1 MPKSPGLLGKRER
14 VGIMTSPELLPKHG
28 EKPHKHGRAVSDTSV
43 SGAGYSV
50 SVSSNGRTVNDPPD
64 DDLYIQGSMA
74 GVLPGWGA
82 GWAVQRNPRPNGQMR
97 VESIKLQDVGKLLK

>member
-1 MPKSPGLLGKRER
+1 
-14 VGIMTSPELLPKHG
+14 MTSPELLPKHG
-28 EKPHKHGRAVSDTSV
+28 EKPQKHERAPSDTST
-43 SGAGYSV
+43 SGAYTI
-50 SVSSNGRTVNDPPD
+50 SVSSNGRTGAEVPE

-82 GWAVQRNPRPNGQMR
+82 GWVVERHPRPNGTMR